1 MNNPSGDYFFGG
13 NMEREIEVKILNTEL
28 EKIEDKI
35 KKDAL
40 FLLEEEQVN
49 ILIESQNYKDYRK
62 YGDLRIRH
70 TRDTNTREE
79 KNYLTF
85 KERLSTE
92 GARESLEHTTEIS
105 DIDECLKI
113 LALLGYEDV
122 KYLKKHR
129 KSYIYKGLRFDLD
142 RWEEGLAYCEIE
154 GSSRNEIEKILDE
167 LEIDKNNISTK
178 SIRELKREGEN
189 KK

>member
-1 MNNPSGDYFFGG
+1 
-13 NMEREIEVKILNTEL
+13 MEREIEVKILNTEL

-79 KNYLTF
+79 KTYLTF

-105 DIDECLKI
+105 DRWMPKNTSPLRLRGCQI
-113 LALLGYEDV
+113 
-122 KYLKKHR
+122 LKK
-129 KSYIYKGLRFDLD
+129 
-142 RWEEGLAYCEIE
+142 
-154 GSSRNEIEKILDE
+154 
-167 LEIDKNNISTK
+167 T
-178 SIRELKREGEN
+178 
-189 KK
+189 